1 MVKTGAV
8 MLNIQFKFNS
18 NYILKYFKIENKLFE
33 IVILFQNITCII
45 TEFIYYF
52 FYKLVS
58 KIFTFFKN
66 IRNR

>member
-18 NYILKYFKIENKLFE
+18 NYILKYFKIEKKLFE

-45 TEFIYYF
+45 TVFIYYF